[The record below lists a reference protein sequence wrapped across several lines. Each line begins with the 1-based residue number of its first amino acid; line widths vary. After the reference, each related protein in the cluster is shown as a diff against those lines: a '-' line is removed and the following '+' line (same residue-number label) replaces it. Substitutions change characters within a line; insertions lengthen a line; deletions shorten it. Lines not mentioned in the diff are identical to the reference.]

1 MTFPDSSNEENPGLN
16 PPPPLI
22 ERKRKKNTLY
32 LNHYLPK
39 QDTEIQMLTCEVSF
53 FASALLV
60 AFTKFGDP
68 SDISNGVDCPELD
81 TLADKTMGR

>member
-1 MTFPDSSNEENPGLN
+1 
-16 PPPPLI
+16 
-22 ERKRKKNTLY
+22 
-32 LNHYLPK
+32 
-39 QDTEIQMLTCEVSF
+39 MLTCEVSF

-81 TLADKTMGR
+81 TLADRTMGR